1 MYIDFFAH
9 VSSEDGDSMV
19 SWSIHFD
26 QFENLYLFV
35 FAFPVLSIVNRVI
48 TNGCSWNVDF
58 PSLGY
63 L

>member
-1 MYIDFFAH
+1 
-9 VSSEDGDSMV
+9 MV

-35 FAFPVLSIVNRVI
+35 FEFPVLSIVNSDI